1 MQGLRRL
8 ILAAL
13 VLTFTQGCAMKELKK
28 RNSELEELNANQAT
42 AVAELKKREAALQK
56 DLDHWKTRYD
66 DERQINENLQK
77 QLERQQNEKSKLEGD
92 LERLAK
98 EIDGARTRQSAE
110 GTHLVLDQSIL
121 FEPGKN
127 DISSRGKS
135 ALAKVAAFLKARP
148 GILRIDG
155 HTDSDPITHSAW
167 ENNHHLGAA
176 RALAVLRELKGLGV
190 SEGRMFITSF
200 AANRSVAPNDTKAN
214 KARNRRTELLLIEAI
229 PDYWTPDGKPQGAP
243 KAEAPKPAPA
253 PKVTAPAPPPAT
265 PKKKDDVIVPK

>member
-13 VLTFTQGCAMKELKK
+13 VLAAAQGCAVKELKK
-28 RNSELEELNANQAT
+28 RNNELEELNANRAT
-42 AVAELKKREAALQK
+42 AIAELKTREAALQK

-77 QLERQQNEKSKLEGD
+77 QLERQQSEKSKLEGD

-98 EIDGARTRQSAE
+98 EIDGARTRRSAE

-127 DISSRGKS
+127 DISTRGKN
-135 ALAKVAAFLKARP
+135 ALTKVAAFLKTRP

-155 HTDSDPITHSAW
+155 HTDSDPIRHYAW

-176 RALAVLRELKGLGV
+176 RALAVLRELKSLGV
-190 SEGRMFITSF
+190 PEGRMFITSF
-200 AANRSVAPNDTKAN
+200 AANRSVASNDTKAN
-214 KARNRRTELLLIEAI
+214 KALNRRTELLLIEAI
-229 PDYWTPDGKPQGAP
+229 PDYWTPDGKPQGA
-243 KAEAPKPAPA
+243 AEAPKPAPA
-253 PKVTAPAPPPAT
+253 PKVTAPAPKPAPP
-265 PKKKDDVIVPK
+265 KKDDVIVPK